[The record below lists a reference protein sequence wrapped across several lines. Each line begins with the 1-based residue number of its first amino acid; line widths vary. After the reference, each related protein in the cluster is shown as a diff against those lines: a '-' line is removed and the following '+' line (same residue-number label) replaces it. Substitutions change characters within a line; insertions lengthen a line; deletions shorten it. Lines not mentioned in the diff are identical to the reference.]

1 MVAFLVPTS
10 DPFPKPTLVAPI
22 CVATNVDKSLK
33 VLNVTPMVFAPP
45 NLESPTVMQ
54 TSSLQHTP
62 YAYNSKLLGDSV

>member
-1 MVAFLVPTS
+1 
-10 DPFPKPTLVAPI
+10 
-22 CVATNVDKSLK
+22 
-33 VLNVTPMVFAPP
+33 VTPMVFAPP